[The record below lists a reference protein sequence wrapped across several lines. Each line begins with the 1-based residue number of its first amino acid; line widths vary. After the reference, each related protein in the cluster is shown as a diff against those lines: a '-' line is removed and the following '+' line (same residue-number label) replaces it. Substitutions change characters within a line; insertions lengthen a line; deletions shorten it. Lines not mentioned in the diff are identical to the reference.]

1 MKVIS
6 RGIIVVEKSKIPY
19 SASWNSKLNE
29 IKYRSKLAEREY
41 FFAQWWKKEKKKK
54 KKKSTLYYRFFT
66 RNFENVLNELFHE
79 IPLILT

>member
-6 RGIIVVEKSKIPY
+6 RRMIVVEKSKIPY

-41 FFAQWWKKEKKKK
+41 FFVQWCKKKKEKEKKK
-54 KKKSTLYYRFFT
+54 
-66 RNFENVLNELFHE
+66 EEH
-79 IPLILT
+79 PLL